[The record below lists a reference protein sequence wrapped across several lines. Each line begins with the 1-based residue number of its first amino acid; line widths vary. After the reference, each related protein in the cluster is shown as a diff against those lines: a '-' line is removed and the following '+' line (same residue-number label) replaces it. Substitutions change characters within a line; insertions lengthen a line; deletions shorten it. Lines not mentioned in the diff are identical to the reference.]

1 MKTVAIERRS
11 ALAGV
16 YHVGRHGHAQGEPGI
31 RVRERR
37 GLSIVQV
44 AAFAHDTALP
54 AEIATRVGVD
64 AIPSA
69 GHVVGDEAR
78 SIRPAGP
85 RTWLVVL
92 GAKDGA
98 LPELAVAL
106 AGRAVVT
113 DLSHA
118 RTAIA
123 IKGPAARDV
132 LAQGTSIDLHPGVFG
147 ANACVQTRCGHI
159 GVTLTRLAGDDAYE
173 LMCYRGY
180 AVSLWE
186 WLLAAGRSV
195 GVEVLSR
202 K

>member
-1 MKTVAIERRS
+1 MKTAAIERRS

-37 GLSIVQV
+37 GLTIAQV
-44 AAFAHDTALP
+44 AAFTHDTALP

-64 AIPSA
+64 AIPVA
-69 GHVVGDEAR
+69 GHIVGDDAR

-92 GAKDGA
+92 AAKDGA
-98 LPELAVAL
+98 LPALATAL

-118 RTAIA
+118 RTVIA
-123 IKGPAARDV
+123 IRGPAARDI
-132 LAQGTSIDLHPGVFG
+132 LAQGTSIDLHPSAFG
-147 ANACVQTRCGHI
+147 PNTCVQTRYGHV
-159 GVTLTRLAGDDAYE
+159 GVMLTRLAGDDAFE
-173 LMCYRGY
+173 LVCYRGY
-180 AVSLWE
+180 AVSMWE
-186 WLLAAGRSV
+186 WLMAAGRSA
-195 GVEVLSR
+195 GVEVL
-202 K
+202 